1 MGEIASVGRSSSKVS
16 TTARERSKSVRD
28 VLQQHRRIRLQLE
41 QPGRWNQERYNRINQ
56 ARWDYLQNMGTT
68 LSRAIFNPRD
78 ETLQNTRYPR
88 SVYARSRR

>member
-1 MGEIASVGRSSSKVS
+1 MGEIASVRTRNTG
-16 TTARERSKSVRD
+16 RERTKSVRD
-28 VLQQHRRIRLQLE
+28 ILNQRQRIVQALE
-41 QPGRWNQERYNRINQ
+41 EPGRWNQARYNRVNQ
-56 ARWDYLQNMGTT
+56 ARWDYLRNMGTT